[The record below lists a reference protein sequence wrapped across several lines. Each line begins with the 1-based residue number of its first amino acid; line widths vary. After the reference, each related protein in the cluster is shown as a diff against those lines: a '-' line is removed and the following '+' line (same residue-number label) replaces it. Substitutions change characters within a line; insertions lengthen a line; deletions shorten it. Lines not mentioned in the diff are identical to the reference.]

1 MLYHHSPF
9 CKSIPK
15 TLHSIL
21 WSGLGTLL
29 LQKYILLLLQWSS
42 RWSTRCK
49 RRSKPPMLLQIQKVL
64 HKSWADMLDQV
75 LWRRT
80 WWNIRN
86 TNTCTCKKDQLLLR
100 IYWSYHSQGILS
112 SNSIHKI
119 CYKYHSIS
127 TTHSQKSKS
136 KRIQRQTVNKAIVI
150 TSTSTDITSNAHRF
164 RLYPFSSL

>member
-29 LQKYILLLLQWSS
+29 LQKYILWLIQWSS
-42 RWSTRCK
+42 RWSTKCK
-49 RRSKPPMLLQIQKVL
+49 RRSKLLMLLQIQKEL

-86 TNTCTCKKDQLLLR
+86 TNTCTCKKGSVIAKD
-100 IYWSYHSQGILS
+100 ILTLALAGYI
-112 SNSIHKI
+112 NGIHKI